1 MHPEYERSLW
11 TIAARPDPSGYLR
24 GMIVRR
30 RQATAALVVAALLT
44 SGCGS
49 PAAPPT
55 PDPTASSSS
64 PVDDDAAA
72 FAAAEATYR
81 AYVDALNAVD
91 LSDPATFEPVYALTT
106 GRILESDR
114 KALTDYNASGITMTG
129 QTEIENVYPGV
140 IRTDVTELFVCID
153 VSSVTLA
160 DPDGRS
166 MVPSDRAPIQQM
178 LVTARPDSTS
188 PTNARLVDVVS
199 TVDGPTCG

>member
-1 MHPEYERSLW
+1 MHPEYETGLW
-11 TIAARPDPSGYLR
+11 TIAAQPYPSGYVR

-55 PDPTASSSS
+55 PELTSASSS

-106 GRILESDR
+106 GDLEETDREGLESYHADNV
-114 KALTDYNASGITMTG
+114 TVTG
-129 QTEIENVYPGV
+129 
-140 IRTDVTELFVCID
+140 
-153 VSSVTLA
+153 SSVIEL
-160 DPDGRS
+160 
-166 MVPSDRAPIQQM
+166 IQPVA
-178 LVTARPDSTS
+178 VTAEGDVELAVCLNVDAVVVWDSDGNSLVSPDRVSVQS
-188 PTNARLVDVVS
+188 LLVSVAGATRAVPEVS
-199 TVDGPTCG
+199 RIAGREGAPAC

>member
-11 TIAARPDPSGYLR
+11 TIAARSDPSGYLR

-64 PVDDDAAA
+64 PIDDDAAA

-106 GRILESDR
+106 GEMRATEESNLVSLHTR
-114 KALTDYNASGITMTG
+114 GVTKEG
-129 QTEIENVYPGV
+129 QTDVLDV
-140 IRTDVTELFVCID
+140 IPDQTDGTVATLFACLD
-153 VSSVTLA
+153 VSRVTLL
-160 DPDGRS
+160 DRDGS
-166 MVPSDRAPIQQM
+166 SLVEDDRADVQQFS
-178 LVTARPDSTS
+178 L
-188 PTNARLVDVVS
+188 RLERGA
-199 TVDGPTCG
+199 DGSWLLNDAAGYSEGPAC